1 MKLKQKI
8 TKHIITFTI
17 TMIASVASTLADPI
31 FNVYSNSHRN
41 STNGNYYLCD
51 QDYTGDIQIMA
62 ANMESQV
69 IGNINVEIYTNAADV
84 GNISKAVKV
93 YTNQRPSD
101 ITYTVDRSAINPTN
115 IQKATQSYYVRI
127 TPADGSAG
135 SWTEEI
141 TFDAIHVDDVT
152 PPQIEPYCAG
162 KMPASITTFIT
173 KYTKEMY
180 HWYDA
185 NDNPL
190 GFFDFLNVGNLTEGN
205 HLYKLKVKNGN
216 CYSKG
221 IEIILPVM
229 GNSAPRLN
237 KSYVSYTPS
246 DISGGTYTKT
256 ILEQAIAL
264 YGMELVD
271 NPNNCDLIWR
281 DKNGTVI
288 SNFDK
293 YIPPVPTTY
302 GATIDQYTVEKDC
315 GCGSV
320 SKATTIYVLEYIVP
334 KPTVE
339 DKVFCV
345 GDTHASDGFD
355 ANIGLTSDAGES
367 TDNYILEFS
376 TNANM
381 SDAISLPA
389 GTMHFSYTFDVSA
402 AGTTTYYVRQQ
413 QISSGE
419 YSEIVPFEVIV
430 QQPSAPVL
438 TGQNVCANT
447 TKSIELSSICNET
460 GIIWKDADDN
470 IITGN
475 ISTEKRGDIT
485 VNAQKYEI
493 VNGEQCYS
501 ETVST
506 TIHTDS
512 LDVLISGDN
521 SLMPGQT
528 GKAELAIR
536 GSGNQ
541 TIAWSCDVSNSFV
554 GDINKSEVKV
564 KMETLDITLTAKVT
578 DGACSQSADWTI
590 QADLFKCP
598 APTADDINLC
608 INDPRA
614 ANGFDANITLTDN
627 TEEKSDYTLSVSTNS
642 DMSGA
647 TTLSPGES
655 HFNFQFDASVI
666 GVKTIYI
673 QQTELSRN
681 LPSSIIP
688 VKIIVSQPAIPSLHT
703 TAICLNEITEIK
715 LSDLSTVSNLQWYD
729 GDKKELTTTA
739 YFNKKGIHTLYAKQ
753 YEIVDGEK
761 CWSEFASTSITADSI
776 GIKIDGDNHLCPDGK
791 GKVTIETSGT
801 NHDNIQWKSD
811 VSNTLSNTSSN
822 TVNVEMS
829 NSNLNLEYTVSAGV
843 CQTNG
848 AWEITVGS
856 GIVSGEI
863 KFTEGDK
870 IKTSSTLKDVEFSS
884 CGGKIS
890 VEATIE
896 HTSSDFSVKK
906 GSQDLGTYSFDGDVA
921 KFEIEGDGTY
931 SVVYGNDCET
941 SFAFVV
947 TTMSIQPTVST
958 TKWSSCYG
966 GYIAAEISNV
976 DGCEIVWKKD
986 GTEIAKDTK
995 VLKINNVS
1003 ADDIGNYS
1011 YELICDGC
1019 PANGLVSSSQPDIYS
1034 PLTVT
1039 ISQSADTICQK
1050 DEVEVN
1056 LEITPNS
1063 DKASFSWTTGN
1074 DITTSNAGAS
1084 ATLTPFFTKSYNVII
1099 GNGDCDKQTK
1109 TINVN
1114 VQPQMNGNIEA
1125 GTIMC
1130 EGDSTTLDASG
1141 LNAERYEWK
1150 HTDSASAKIT
1160 VVPNGVEN
1168 IYTVTAYRGKC
1179 VLEKD
1184 FTLMVGATPKL
1195 ASIDS
1200 IGLDDVIINMELT
1213 GDYLFIVDGKSTAT
1227 DIADNV
1233 KKHVGFGDHSLS
1245 IIDIAGCKT
1254 DTSFTIA
1261 EPPFEIQ
1268 NYIIPGSDGKNATFK
1283 IPDAVIVYGNT
1294 TMNIYDRWGKKL
1306 ATLTSSDTEGWD
1318 GTYNGLPLPS
1328 TDYWY
1333 ELSIDAI
1340 DKVYIGHF
1348 TLIRE

>member
-1 MKLKQKI
+1 MV
-8 TKHIITFTI
+8 
-17 TMIASVASTLADPI
+17 ASVATTLADPI
-31 FNVYSNSHRN
+31 FNVFSNSRR

-51 QDYTGDIQIMA
+51 QDNTGDIRIMA
-62 ANMESQV
+62 ANSESEN
-69 IGNINVEIYTNAADV
+69 IGRINVEIYTKAADV
-84 GNISKAVKV
+84 GNISKAVEV
-93 YTNQRPSD
+93 YTNQYPSD
-101 ITYTVDRSAINPTN
+101 ITYTIDRSVINPSNT
-115 IQKATQSYYVRI
+115 QTTSQSYYVKI

-141 TFDAIHVDDVT
+141 TFDAIHVNDVT
-152 PPQIEPYCAG
+152 PPQISPYCAG
-162 KMPASITTFIT
+162 KMPSTITTFIT
-173 KYTKEMY
+173 KYTASKY

-185 NDNPL
+185 NGNAL
-190 GFFDFLNVGNLTEGN
+190 GLMDFLSVGSLPEGN
-205 HLYKLKVKNGN
+205 HLYKMSVKEGN
-216 CYSKG
+216 CYSTG
-221 IEIILPVM
+221 IEITLPVM
-229 GNSAPRLN
+229 GNSAPHLN
-237 KSYVSYTPS
+237 KSYVTYTSS
-246 DISGGTYTKT
+246 DISGGRYTKT
-256 ILEQAIAL
+256 ILEQAFAQ
-264 YGMELVD
+264 YGTELVD
-271 NPNNCDLIWR
+271 NPNNCDLTWR
-281 DKNGTVI
+281 DKNGFIV
-288 SNFDK
+288 SNFDT
-293 YIPPVPTTY
+293 YIPSVPSTY
-302 GATIDQYTVEKDC
+302 GSTIDQYTVEKDC
-315 GCGSV
+315 GCGGTP
-320 SKATTIYVLEYIVP
+320 KTTTLYVLRYVVP

-339 DKVFCV
+339 DKEFCV
-345 GDTHASDGFD
+345 GDQRAADGFD
-355 ANIGLTSDAGES
+355 VNIGLTSDAGES

-376 TNANM
+376 TNADM
-381 SDAISLPA
+381 SDAVSLPA
-389 GTMHFSYTFDVSA
+389 GIMHFSYTFDVSV
-402 AGTTTYYVRQQ
+402 AGTKTYYVRQQ

-419 YSEIVPFEVIV
+419 YSETVPFEVV
-430 QQPSAPVL
+430 VKQPSAPVL
-438 TGQNVCANT
+438 TDQNVCANS
-447 TKSIELSSICNET
+447 TKSIALSSISAET
-460 GIIWKDADDN
+460 NLIWKDVEDN
-470 IITGN
+470 VITGN
-475 ISTEKRGDIT
+475 IPTERRGDIT
-485 VNAQKYEI
+485 VSAQKYEI

-501 ETVST
+501 EKATA

-512 LDVLISGDN
+512 LEVLISGDN
-521 SLMPGQT
+521 SLMPNQT
-528 GKAELAIR
+528 GKAELEIR
-536 GSGNQ
+536 GSG
-541 TIAWSCDVSNSFV
+541 TEKIVWSCDVSNSFV

-564 KMETLDITLTAKVT
+564 KMETLDVTLTAKVT

-627 TEEKSDYTLSVSTNS
+627 TESKSDYTLSVSTNA

-647 TTLSPGES
+647 TTLAPGES
-655 HFNFQFDASVI
+655 HFDYPFDASVT
-666 GVKTIYI
+666 GVQTIYI

-681 LPSSIIP
+681 LSSAIIP
-688 VKIIVSQPAIPSLHT
+688 VKIIVSQPAIPSLRT
-703 TAICLNEITEIK
+703 AAICLNEITEVK
-715 LSDLSTVSNLQWYD
+715 LSDLSPASNIQWYD

-739 YFNKKGIHTLYAKQ
+739 SFNKKGTHTLYAKQ

-761 CWSEFASTSITADSI
+761 CWSEFASTSIKADSI
-776 GIKIDGDNHLCPDGK
+776 GIKINGDDHLCPDGK

-801 NHDNIQWKSD
+801 NYDNIQWKSD
-811 VSNTLSNTSSN
+811 VSNTLSNASSA

-829 NSNLNLEYTVSAGV
+829 NSSLNLEYTVSAGV

-890 VEATIE
+890 VEATLA

-931 SVVYGNDCET
+931 SVIYGNDCET
-941 SFAFVV
+941 SFTFKV
-947 TTMSIQPTVST
+947 TTMSIQPTVNT
-958 TKWSSCYG
+958 TKWSSCHG

-986 GTEIAKDTK
+986 NTEVAKNTET
-995 VLKINNVS
+995 LKISNVS
-1003 ADDIGNYS
+1003 ANDIGKYS

-1034 PLTVT
+1034 PLTVSV
-1039 ISQSADTICQK
+1039 SQSADTICQK

-1056 LEITPNS
+1056 IEITPNS
-1063 DKASFSWTTGN
+1063 DKASFTWTTGN

-1084 ATLTPFFTKSYNVII
+1084 ATLTPFFTKSYNVEIS
-1099 GNGDCDKQTK
+1099 NGDCAKQTK

-1114 VQPQMNGNIEA
+1114 VQPQIDGDIEA

-1150 HTDSASAKIT
+1150 HTNSDSAIIT

-1179 VLEKD
+1179 ILEKD

-1200 IGLDDVIINMELT
+1200 IGLDDVIINMEST
-1213 GDYLFIVDGKSTAT
+1213 GDYQFIVDGKSTAT
-1227 DIADNV
+1227 DVTDNV
-1233 KKHVGFGDHSLS
+1233 KKHVGFGDHTLS

-1254 DTSFTIA
+1254 DTSFTII

-1268 NYIIPGSDGKNATFK
+1268 NYIIPGSDGKDATFK

-1306 ATLTSSDTEGWD
+1306 VTLTASDTEGWD

-1333 ELSIDAI
+1333 ELSVDAI

>member
-8 TKHIITFTI
+8 TKHIITFTFSI
-17 TMIASVASTLADPI
+17 LASVFPTLAEPI
-31 FNVYSNSHRN
+31 FNVFSNSHR

-51 QDYTGDIQIMA
+51 QENTGDIRIMA
-62 ANMESQV
+62 ANNESED
-69 IGNINVEIYTNAADV
+69 IGRINAEIYTNASDV
-84 GNISKAVKV
+84 GNISKAVEV
-93 YTNQRPSD
+93 YTSQYPSD

-115 IQKATQSYYVRI
+115 TQTTTQSYYVKI
-127 TPADGSAG
+127 TPADGSSG

-141 TFDAIHVDDVT
+141 TFEAIHVNDVT
-152 PPQIEPYCAG
+152 PIQIEPYCSG
-162 KMPASITTFIT
+162 QMPASVNSFIT
-173 KYTKEMY
+173 KYVSNKY

-185 NDNPL
+185 NGNPL
-190 GFFDFLNVGNLTEGN
+190 GLMDFLSVGSLPEGN
-205 HLYKLKVKNGN
+205 HLYKMKVKEGN
-216 CYSKG
+216 CYSTG
-221 IEIILPVM
+221 IEITLPIM
-229 GNSAPRLN
+229 GNSAPHLN
-237 KSYVSYTPS
+237 KSYVTYTPS
-246 DISGGTYTKT
+246 DISGGSYTKT
-256 ILEQAIAL
+256 IQEQAIAQ

-293 YIPPVPTTY
+293 YIPSVPTTY

-320 SKATTIYVLEYIVP
+320 SKTATIYVLEYVVP
-334 KPTVE
+334 KPTAE
-339 DKVFCV
+339 DKEFCV
-345 GDTHASDGFD
+345 GDQRASDGFD
-355 ANIGLTSDAGES
+355 AIIGLTSDAGES

-376 TNANM
+376 PNADM

-389 GTMHFSYTFDVSA
+389 GGSHFSYTFDVSV

-419 YSEIVPFEVIV
+419 YSETVPFKVV
-430 QQPSAPVL
+430 VKQPSAPIL
-438 TGQNVCANT
+438 TEQNVCANS
-447 TKSIELSSICNET
+447 TKSIELSSINNEA
-460 GIIWKDADDN
+460 GIIWKDAENN
-470 IITGN
+470 IITDN

-501 ETVST
+501 DIATT

-512 LDVLISGDN
+512 LEVLISGDN

-528 GKAELAIR
+528 GKVELTIK
-536 GSGNQ
+536 GSGSQ
-541 TIAWSCDVSNSFV
+541 TVAWSSNATNSIVGEKNKDVVN
-554 GDINKSEVKV
+554 V
-564 KMETLDITLTAKVT
+564 KMGTSNITLTAVVN
-578 DGACSQSADWTI
+578 DGVCSQSADWTI
-590 QADLFKCP
+590 QADLFQCP
-598 APTADDINLC
+598 APTANDINLC

-614 ANGFDANITLTDN
+614 TNGFDANITLSNN
-627 TEEKSDYTLSVSTNS
+627 TESKSDYTLSVSS
-642 DMSGA
+642 KADMSGA
-647 TTLSPGES
+647 TTLAPGET
-655 HFNFQFDASVI
+655 HFDYTFDASYI
-666 GVKTIYI
+666 GIQTIYI

-681 LPSSIIP
+681 LSSTIIP

-703 TAICLNEITEIK
+703 AAICLNEITEVR
-715 LSDLSTVSNLQWYD
+715 LSDLNSASNLQWYD

-761 CWSEFASTSITADSI
+761 CWSEFASTNIKADSI
-776 GIKIDGDNHLCPDGK
+776 GIKIDGDDHLCPDGK
-791 GKVTIETSGT
+791 GKVTIETAG
-801 NHDNIQWKSD
+801 NNLDKIQWNSN
-811 VSNTLSNTSSN
+811 VTNTLSNTSST
-822 TVNVEMS
+822 TVDVRMDNY
-829 NSNLNLEYTVSAGV
+829 NLNLEYTVSAGV

-848 AWEITVGS
+848 TWGITVGS
-856 GIVSGEI
+856 GIVSGNI

-870 IKTSSTLKDVEFSS
+870 VRTCSTLKDVEFSS

-896 HTSSDFSVKK
+896 HTSSDFSVRK
-906 GSQDLGTYSFDGDVA
+906 GNQDLGTYSFDGDVA

-941 SFAFVV
+941 SFSFVV
-947 TTMSIQPTVST
+947 TTMSIQPTVNT

-986 GTEIAKDTK
+986 NTEVAKNTET
-995 VLKINNVS
+995 LKINNVS
-1003 ADDIGNYS
+1003 TDDIGNYS

-1019 PANGLVSSSQPDIYS
+1019 PANGLVSSVQPDIYS

-1039 ISQSADTICQK
+1039 VSQSADTICQK

-1063 DKASFSWTTGN
+1063 DKASFTWTTGN

-1099 GNGDCDKQTK
+1099 SNGDCAKQTK

-1114 VQPQMNGNIEA
+1114 VQPQMDGDIEA

-1141 LNAERYEWK
+1141 LEAERYEWK
-1150 HTDSASAKIT
+1150 HTDSESAKIT

-1195 ASIDS
+1195 ASVDS
-1200 IGLDDVIINMELT
+1200 VGLDDVIINMEST

-1227 DIADNV
+1227 DVADNV
-1233 KKHVGFGDHSLS
+1233 KTHVGFGEHTLS

-1268 NYIIPGSDGKNATFK
+1268 NYIIPGSDGKDATFK

-1318 GTYNGLPLPS
+1318 GTYNGQPLPS

-1333 ELSIDAI
+1333 DLSVDAI